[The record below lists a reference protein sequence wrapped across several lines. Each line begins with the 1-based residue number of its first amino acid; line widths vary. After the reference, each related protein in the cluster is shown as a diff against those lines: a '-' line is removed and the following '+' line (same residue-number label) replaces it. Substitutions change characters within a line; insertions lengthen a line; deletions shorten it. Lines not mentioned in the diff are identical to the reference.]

1 GGGGE
6 QNARVARQRAQV
18 VELSDGPGLGIKT
31 GIEMAHHDL
40 LQHELE
46 EVRLVVDG
54 NERVDGRAE
63 LLELRRGKAA
73 KRRERK
79 IDKGDARVRWD
90 CLDIGPDTPRLVTH
104 RVRCRA
110 AKIGELFFTDSRILR
125 EQKGAHQSV
134 GAERI

>member
-1 GGGGE
+1 I
-6 QNARVARQRAQV
+6 VA
-18 VELSDGPGLGIKT
+18 
-31 GIEMAHHDL
+31 
-40 LQHELE
+40 
-46 EVRLVVDG
+46 G

-90 CLDIGPDTPRLVTH
+90 CLDIGPDTPRLVTN

-110 AKIGELFFTDSRILR
+110 AKIGELFFTDSRILG

-134 GAERI
+134 GAERITHRRLDGRRHSLMKVDGVLKMFGPRLADVRDDSYLGYARKRRRTRTGQ

>member
-1 GGGGE
+1 MGGIVDAGIGGGGE
-6 QNARVARQRAQV
+6 QNARVADERAQV
-18 VELSDGPGLGIKT
+18 VELGDGPALGIKT

-46 EVRLVVDG
+46 EVRLVVAG

-79 IDKGDARVRWD
+79 INKGNARVR
-90 CLDIGPDTPRLVTH
+90 
-104 RVRCRA
+104 
-110 AKIGELFFTDSRILR
+110 
-125 EQKGAHQSV
+125 
-134 GAERI
+134 